1 MPEEKPWLKDE
12 HVAAGVELTLTDAR
26 SFIAMTDTDG
36 WKLFKRI
43 VEGTKAMTAEEVLG
57 NPDSTP
63 DMRAQAVGAFGA
75 VRTILG
81 IEDAI
86 REQLAQHLEDN
97 PPTY

>member
-1 MPEEKPWLKDE
+1 MPEEKPWKKDE

-36 WKLFKRI
+36 WRLFKRI
-43 VEGTKAMTAEEVLG
+43 VEGNKGMIAETALG
-57 NPDSTP
+57 DPNSTP
-63 DMRAQAVGAFGA
+63 DMRAQAVGAFGM

-81 IEDAI
+81 IEDSI

-97 PPTY
+97 PTPH